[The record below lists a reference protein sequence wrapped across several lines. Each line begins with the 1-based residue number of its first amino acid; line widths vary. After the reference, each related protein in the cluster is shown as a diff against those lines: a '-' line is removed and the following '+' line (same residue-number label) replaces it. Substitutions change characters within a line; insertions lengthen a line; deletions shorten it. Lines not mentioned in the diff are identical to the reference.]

1 MAATRLAQVRGKR
14 GTRARMRVRIWMTHT
29 VWRRL
34 LGGKGWPSQ
43 GQKAPAATKR

>member
-1 MAATRLAQVRGKR
+1 MAATRLAHTGGRT
-14 GTRARMRVRIWMTHT
+14 GTKARVRVRICTTQT

-34 LGGKGWPSQ
+34 LGGRGWRSQ